1 MVLCGR
7 WEVKEGFIDRE
18 LFQLPLIEQVGI
30 SQIKRKEW
38 AFKKEGMAREKA
50 RRHKR
55 NRKNIKRYYPCLQCF
70 FKLENIVFK
79 IKIYYL
85 CEHVIIV
92 LLPL

>member
-18 LFQLPLIEQVGI
+18 LFQLPLIEKVGI

-38 AFKKEGMAREKA
+38 AFKKEGMACEKA

-55 NRKNIKRYYPCLQCF
+55 NRKIQVIKHGLNR
-70 FKLENIVFK
+70 VF
-79 IKIYYL
+79 I
-85 CEHVIIV
+85 IIV
-92 LLPL
+92 EYEHGNHI